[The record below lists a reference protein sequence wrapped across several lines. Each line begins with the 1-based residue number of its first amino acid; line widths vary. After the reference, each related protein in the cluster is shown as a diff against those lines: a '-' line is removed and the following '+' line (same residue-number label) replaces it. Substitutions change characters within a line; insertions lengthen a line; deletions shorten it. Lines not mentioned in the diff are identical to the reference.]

1 MSIRGVLGPVSG
13 GRKKPPET
21 APERAGHAG
30 SGPRHDRRR
39 LEWRGL
45 VLLAPGAL
53 VLAVMFIGPVVY
65 AIYIGFTNLQLLGPT
80 AQHFQFTGL
89 TNLRQ
94 LIHDPFFW
102 HATRVTFVFI
112 IGSGVLGATGAGL
125 VLALLMRASSRV
137 VVYPVGMVTFIAFVL
152 PPLNVALL
160 WTATTSNGGIL
171 GNLFGG
177 PQHDL
182 LQSKALL
189 VVGMANAWTLAGF
202 SMIVYMAAM
211 RNIPAEMYDAAT
223 MERASSIQRF
233 LRLTMPLL
241 RPTTVLLILFNTLLS
256 LGNYAIILIMTGP
269 LPATEVLPVYSYQQG
284 FLFQN
289 LAYGA
294 LIGDAMILIAG
305 ILAALF
311 VRSSRVPA

>member
-1 MSIRGVLGPVSG
+1 MSIRNALGAVPG
-13 GRKKPPET
+13 GRRRPPGT
-21 APERAGHAG
+21 APKHAPG
-30 SGPRHDRRR
+30 SSGPRHDQRK

-45 VLLAPGAL
+45 VLLAPGAI

-89 TNLRQ
+89 SNLRQ
-94 LIHDPFFW
+94 LVKDPFFW

-112 IGSGVLGATGAGL
+112 LGSGVLGATGAGL
-125 VLALLMRASSRV
+125 LLALLMRASSRL

-160 WTATTSNGGIL
+160 WTATTSNGGVL
-171 GNLFGG
+171 GNIFGG
-177 PQHDL
+177 SQHDL
-182 LQSKALL
+182 LQSQALL

-211 RNIPAEMYDAAT
+211 RNIPTEMYDAAT
-223 MERASSIQRF
+223 MERASAIQRF
-233 LRLTMPLL
+233 LRLTMPLV
-241 RPTTVLLILFNTLLS
+241 RPTTVLLVLFNTLLS

-269 LPATEVLPVYSYQQG
+269 LPATEVLPIYSYQQG

-294 LIGDAMILIAG
+294 LIGDAMIVIAG

-311 VRSSRVPA
+311 VRSSRVSA